1 MKDGMVDGP
10 FKVWY
15 ENGKLK
21 KKGEIINGKQNGDWE
36 DYNEKGEL
44 IEKGTYR
51 LGIKTKTEN
60 FN

>member
-1 MKDGMVDGP
+1 MVDGP